1 MTKKK
6 TPEEMWH
13 GILTA
18 EYPIYLKYKH
28 LLRRIPSNDRCKNCN
43 APFNGI
49 GGLFMRLL
57 AHGPYN
63 KNPHFCN
70 W

>member
-1 MTKKK
+1 MPKEK

-49 GGLFMRLL
+49 GGLLMRFL
-57 AHGPYN
+57 AHGPYS
-63 KNPHFCN
+63 KSPRFCN